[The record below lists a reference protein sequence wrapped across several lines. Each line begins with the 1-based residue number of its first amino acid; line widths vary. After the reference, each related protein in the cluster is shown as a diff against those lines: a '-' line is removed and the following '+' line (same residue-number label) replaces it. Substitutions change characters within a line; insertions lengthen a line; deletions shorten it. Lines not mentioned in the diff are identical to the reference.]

1 MVYSVK
7 QGDKL
12 PNTEEGVQC
21 VMDIVRGSVEQAR
34 GGKRPEEQARGVKRP
49 EEVNN
54 ADPDAA
60 YSDG

>member
-34 GGKRPEEQARGVKRP
+34 GGKRPEE
-49 EEVNN
+49 VNN